1 MTLYTLGNLRPVTP
15 ASSDYWVAGSAH
27 VIGAIT
33 LGDATSVWF
42 NATLRGDNEPI
53 VIGDGTNIQESC
65 VLHTEMDFPLTVG
78 AGCTIGHQAMLHG
91 CAIGDNT
98 LIGMGA
104 CVLDGAVIGRDCL
117 IGAGALVT
125 QGKVIPD
132 GSLAVGSPAK
142 VVRALREDEID
153 ALRVSA
159 HHYQTAMRRFRDEM
173 RPITS

>member
-1 MTLYTLGNLRPVTP
+1 MTLYSLGNSRPITP
-15 ASSDYWVAGSAH
+15 SSGDFWVADTAN

-33 LGDATSVWF
+33 LGEATSIWF

-53 VIGDGTNIQESC
+53 VIGDGTNIQECC

-91 CAIGDNT
+91 CTIGDNT

-132 GSLAVGSPAK
+132 GSLVIGSPAK
-142 VVRALREDEID
+142 VARALREDEID

-159 HHYQTAMRRFRDEM
+159 QHYQSAMRKCRDEM
-173 RPITS
+173 RPIIS